1 MLIYSLKRTLSKG
14 PRLHFP
20 FNLHNDGLL
29 RLRNSSMQQCIPLL
43 PQLIH
48 KCSKTKLAKVEFQS
62 FSMQNN
68 NTPFRY
74 TFPINRRIRK
84 RALSHNSLPYT
95 STKAAL
101 EENMISA
108 LLESM
113 TKQAVGASSITPA
126 AHYLLGYNGVTKDQP
141 EEERV
146 PRYREGKPYN
156 FPPFYNMPFH
166 PQFLPSC
173 CT

>member
-1 MLIYSLKRTLSKG
+1 
-14 PRLHFP
+14 
-20 FNLHNDGLL
+20 
-29 RLRNSSMQQCIPLL
+29 
-43 PQLIH
+43 
-48 KCSKTKLAKVEFQS
+48 
-62 FSMQNN
+62 MQNS
-68 NTPFRY
+68 NTPFCY

-146 PRYREGKPYN
+146 PRGKTIQFSTILQHAFSPSISPKLLHMSKSQN
-156 FPPFYNMPFH
+156 WNSIQVDQNH
-166 PQFLPSC
+166 LKQFLEFCFGSPLYY
-173 CT
+173 